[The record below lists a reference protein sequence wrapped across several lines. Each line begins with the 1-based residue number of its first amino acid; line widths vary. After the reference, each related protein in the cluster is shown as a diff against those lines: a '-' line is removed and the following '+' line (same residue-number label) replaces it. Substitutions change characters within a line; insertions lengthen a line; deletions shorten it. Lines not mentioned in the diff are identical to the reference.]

1 MKFYKKIFIH
11 LLFLLLVSCHLI
23 SQEKFTI
30 ENQPTALAEALSLP
44 NHGILKK
51 NAKGLVYLDI
61 SNKFISLS
69 NLIDIPGQITSAS
82 INPGAIG
89 AHIPVFLES
98 EHFVPQDELG
108 KTFFFDVMDVRSYM
122 VKTKNGLIKPW
133 EITINSPDLEKLRK
147 KYSFPKFINNFSIR
161 IGRQLP
167 STPESSEKIETLS
180 HFNFSKEPTLPIA
193 AKGDFITV
201 HSDEMLATALK
212 VDSVGQL
219 CLKNGGF
226 VYVNVDNDFIESITS
241 LLPIKG
247 NFNPLDTN
255 KKAMGAHIS
264 VFYEDEMIG
273 NEIWLLEEAGEWFNF
288 EVKEI
293 RYLERKTSNGKSR
306 LWLIAVDAPALQ
318 RLRIHY
324 GLKPMLQGHDF
335 HITIGTEKFE
345 IESSTSPEIDA
356 A

>member
-1 MKFYKKIFIH
+1 MKFYKKIFVS
-11 LLFLLLVSCHLI
+11 LYLLLLASSHLI
-23 SQEKFTI
+23 SQEKFSI
-30 ENQPTALAEALSLP
+30 ENQPTALVEALGLP

-51 NAKGLVYLDI
+51 NAKGMVYLDI

-69 NLIDIPGQITSAS
+69 NLIDLPGQIISAS

-98 EHFVPQDELG
+98 EHFVPDELG
-108 KTFFFDVMDVRSYM
+108 KTFYFDVLDIRSSL

-133 EITINSPDLEKLRK
+133 EITINSPDLEKIRK
-147 KYSFPKFINNFSIR
+147 KYNFSLLKDNFCIR

-167 STPESSEKIETLS
+167 TAPEGSEKIVTLS
-180 HFNFSKEPTLPIA
+180 HYNFSNVPTLPIA
-193 AKGDFITV
+193 AKGDFISV
-201 HSDEMLATALK
+201 HSDEILATALK

-219 CLKNGGF
+219 CIKNNGF
-226 VYVNVDNDFIESITS
+226 AYVNVNNEFIESIAP
-241 LLPIKG
+241 LLPIEG
-247 NFNPLDTN
+247 NFNPLVTSA
-255 KKAMGAHIS
+255 KAMGAHIS

-273 NEIWLLEEAGEWFNF
+273 HKIWLLEEAGEWFKF

-293 RYLERKTSNGKSR
+293 RYLERKTSNGKTR

-318 RLRIHY
+318 RLRTHY
-324 GLKPMLQGHDF
+324 GLKPKLQGHDF

-345 IESSTSPEIDA
+345 IESSTIFPEVDA